1 LRSDSNKTKIMMYAE
16 PVAATRTRTH
26 TFYYVVDR
34 VANPWVSRPVRAA
47 LAPVLKRA
55 LLSVADEDN
64 DVLLEVQRGIRHAT
78 ERAVLGVRE
87 ERVLAFQKYV
97 SRMTGAVTS

>member
-1 LRSDSNKTKIMMYAE
+1 MMYAE